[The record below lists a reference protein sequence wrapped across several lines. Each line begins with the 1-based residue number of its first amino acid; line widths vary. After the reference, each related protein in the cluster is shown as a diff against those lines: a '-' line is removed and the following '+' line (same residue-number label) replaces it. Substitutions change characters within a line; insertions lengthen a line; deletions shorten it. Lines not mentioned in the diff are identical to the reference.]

1 MSSSDPNLGTKMIEQ
16 QSEKILALQK
26 ANEEF
31 ERRQEVCEKKWAEL
45 IEENQRNS
53 EAVVL
58 LKG

>member
-1 MSSSDPNLGTKMIEQ
+1 MIEQ

-45 IEENQRNS
+45 IEENQRNN
-53 EAVVL
+53 EAFVL
-58 LKG
+58 SKS